1 MPFDFS
7 TIDFGFIGIQLI
19 GFVAMGL
26 GIFSYQAKR
35 RSTILTIQI
44 SASALWCLQFFL
56 LSSWAG
62 LMNNAIGMA
71 RNAVYAQKER
81 LSWVRSK
88 AVPFVFIL
96 LVIAAGIF
104 SFTLEG
110 PISLL
115 PMVAMVIQTAAYYIT
130 NERVIRICSL
140 FVSPLWLIY
149 DAIQLSAAG
158 VICESLTIISIII
171 ALIRFHQKP
180 KGKTA

>member
-7 TIDFGFIGIQLI
+7 ALDFGFIGIQLI

-26 GIFSYQAKR
+26 GIGSYQARR

-62 LMNNAIGMA
+62 LINNALGMV
-71 RNAVYAQKER
+71 RNAIYTQKGR
-81 LSWVRSK
+81 WAWVRT
-88 AVPFVFIL
+88 PFAPLAFIV
-96 LVIAAGIF
+96 LVIAAGLF
-104 SFTLEG
+104 SFSLEG

-115 PMVAMVIQTAAYYIT
+115 PMVAMIIQTVAYSIT
-130 NERVIRICSL
+130 NERTIRICSL

-158 VICESLTIISIII
+158 VICESLTIISIIV

-180 KGKTA
+180 KGEKA